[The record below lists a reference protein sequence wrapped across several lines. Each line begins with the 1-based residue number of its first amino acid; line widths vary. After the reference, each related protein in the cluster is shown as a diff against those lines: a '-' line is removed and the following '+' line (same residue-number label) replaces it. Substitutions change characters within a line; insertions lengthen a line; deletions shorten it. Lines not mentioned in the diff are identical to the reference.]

1 MLTTGPFILNSVHH
15 SEFRPP
21 DGDVD
26 TGHAS
31 PRARRTRKR

>member
-1 MLTTGPFILNSVHH
+1 MLTTAVYSKFKSNH

-31 PRARRTRKR
+31 PRARRTQKR